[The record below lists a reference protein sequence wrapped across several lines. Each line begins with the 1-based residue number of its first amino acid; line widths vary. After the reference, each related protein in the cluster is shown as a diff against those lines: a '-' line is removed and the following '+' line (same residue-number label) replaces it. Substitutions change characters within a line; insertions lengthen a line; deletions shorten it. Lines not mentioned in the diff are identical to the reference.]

1 VILSYSIGKDQTLTF
16 DSTLCRP
23 RTTGAGLAP
32 EGRNHIP
39 GPAPVPTFD
48 CLVLSGGGAKGAYG
62 AGVAKAL
69 LAYRQLK
76 DIRGPVCYVGA
87 SAGALNAYVLA
98 TANADD
104 LVTFWQTA
112 TRRKILG
119 ARFPSP
125 AIRAML
131 RLATRPF
138 SIYSNAGLENLIR
151 ANARIETIKSPLI
164 IAATDYTRGELKAF
178 YASKL
183 IDRLVAS
190 DSRLSPDQQRLGHF
204 RRITTT
210 ELLINALLASSA
222 IPIFFPPVQITVD
235 HLGRPETGWY
245 IDGGVGNHT
254 PTREA
259 AYFSRFVTEMHFG
272 RIGFVICVKQDPP
285 RVLRDG
291 RQPLNLFNTLIRTL
305 EVYHHVHTAPI
316 VAAWSRINS
325 EVREQRRRVYEFT
338 RWLKGQQIPPKVAD
352 LVISRVTT
360 DFVNLGGATSRVSA
374 PMLEIE
380 PSTSLG
386 DPLEFDPRRAREN
399 IEHGYM
405 DTLRVLRESSQMSD
419 SRPPLK
425 DREYWQLA
433 NQPVVAEAA

>member
-1 VILSYSIGKDQTLTF
+1 MDHLALR
-16 DSTLCRP
+16 RP
-23 RTTGAGLAP
+23 RTADAGFAANRRGSIS
-32 EGRNHIP
+32 EP
-39 GPAPVPTFD
+39 GPVPTFD

-69 LAYRQLK
+69 SAYRRLK

-98 TANADD
+98 AAGADD
-104 LVTFWQTA
+104 LVAFWQAA

-119 ARFPSP
+119 VGLPP
-125 AIRAML
+125 AVRAML
-131 RLATRPF
+131 RLASRPF
-138 SIYSNAGLENLIR
+138 SIYSSAGLENLIKP
-151 ANARIETIKSPLI
+151 NACIETIKSPLI

-183 IDRLVAS
+183 IDKLVAC
-190 DSRLSPDQQRLGHF
+190 DSRLPPEQQRLGHF
-204 RRITTT
+204 RRVTTT
-210 ELLINALLASSA
+210 ELLIKALLASSA
-222 IPIFFPPVQITVD
+222 IPIFFPPVQITID

-259 AYFSRFVTEMHFG
+259 AYFSRFVTEMQFG

-285 RVLRDG
+285 RILRDD
-291 RQPLNLFNTLIRTL
+291 RKPLNFLQILTRTL

-325 EVREQRRRVYEFT
+325 EVREQRRRVSEFT
-338 RWLKGQQIPPKVAD
+338 RWLGQQQIPPR
-352 LVISRVTT
+352 VIDVVTSRAIT
-360 DFVNLGGATSRVSA
+360 DFVNLGGATARVSA

-380 PSTSLG
+380 PSTPLG
-386 DPLEFDPRRAREN
+386 DPLEFDPQRARKN

-405 DTLRVLRESSQMSD
+405 DTLRVLRESSQLSD
-419 SRPPLK
+419 IRPPLK
-425 DREYWQLA
+425 DREYGQLV
-433 NQPVVAEAA
+433 NQAVLAEAA

>member
-1 VILSYSIGKDQTLTF
+1 LTLTLNAPL
-16 DSTLCRP
+16 SRL
-23 RTTGAGLAP
+23 RTAP
-32 EGRNHIP
+32 HSASEMRNSAAEP
-39 GPAPVPTFD
+39 MAVPTFD

-69 LAYRQLK
+69 MAYRQLK

-104 LVTFWQTA
+104 LIAFWQTA
-112 TRRKILG
+112 TRRNILG

-138 SIYSNAGLENLIR
+138 SIYSSAGLEKLIR
-151 ANARIETIKSPLI
+151 ANSSIETVKSPLI

-183 IDRLVAS
+183 IDTIVAY
-190 DSRLSPDQQRLGHF
+190 DSRLSSDQQRLGHF

-210 ELLINALLASSA
+210 DLLIKVLLASSA
-222 IPIFFPPVQITVD
+222 IPIFFPPVQITVR

-259 AYFSRFVTEMHFG
+259 AYFSRFVTEKQFG

-285 RVLRDG
+285 RVLRDD
-291 RQPLNLFNTLIRTL
+291 RQPLNFFNILTRTL

-316 VAAWSRINS
+316 VAAWSRINA
-325 EVREQRRRVYEFT
+325 EVRDQRRRVDEFT
-338 RWLKGQQIPPKVAD
+338 QWLREQQIPPKVVD
-352 LVISRVTT
+352 LVATRVTT
-360 DFVNLGGATSRVSA
+360 DFVNLGGATPRLST

-419 SRPPLK
+419 IRPPLR

-433 NQPVVAEAA
+433 NQPVVAEAE

>member
-1 VILSYSIGKDQTLTF
+1 LNLTR
-16 DSTLCRP
+16 DSTQSQP
-23 RTTGAGLAP
+23 RTAGAAFAP
-32 EGRNHIP
+32 ESRKPVSHS
-39 GPAPVPTFD
+39 APLPTFD

-62 AGVAKAL
+62 AGVAKAFM
-69 LAYRQLK
+69 AYRQVK

-98 TANADD
+98 TANADE
-104 LVTFWQTA
+104 LVAFWQAA
-112 TRRKILG
+112 TRHKILG
-119 ARFPSP
+119 ARLASP
-125 AIRAML
+125 AIRAIL
-131 RLATRPF
+131 RLKTRPF
-138 SIYSNAGLENLIR
+138 SIYSNAGLEELIR
-151 ANARIETIKSPLI
+151 ANACVDTIKSPLVV
-164 IAATDYTRGELKAF
+164 AATDYTRGELKAF

-183 IDRLVAS
+183 IDNLVAS
-190 DSRLSPDQQRLGHF
+190 DARLAPDQQRLGHF

-210 ELLINALLASSA
+210 ELLIKALLASSA
-222 IPIFFPPVQITVD
+222 IPIFFPPVQITID
-235 HLGRPETGWY
+235 HRGRRETGWY

-259 AYFSRFVTEMHFG
+259 AYFSRFVTEMQFG

-291 RQPLNLFNTLIRTL
+291 RQPMDFFNILTRTL

-325 EVREQRRRVYEFT
+325 EVRDQRRRVHEFT
-338 RWLKGQQIPPKVAD
+338 QWLRRQQIPSNIID
-352 LVISRVTT
+352 LVTSRATI
-360 DFVNLGGATSRVSA
+360 DFVNLGGATPRVSA

-386 DPLEFDPRRAREN
+386 DPLEFDPERAREN

-405 DTLRVLRESSQMSD
+405 DTLRVLRESNQMSD
-419 SRPPLK
+419 IRPPLK
-425 DREYWQLA
+425 DREYWQLV
-433 NQPVVAEAA
+433 NQPIVGETS